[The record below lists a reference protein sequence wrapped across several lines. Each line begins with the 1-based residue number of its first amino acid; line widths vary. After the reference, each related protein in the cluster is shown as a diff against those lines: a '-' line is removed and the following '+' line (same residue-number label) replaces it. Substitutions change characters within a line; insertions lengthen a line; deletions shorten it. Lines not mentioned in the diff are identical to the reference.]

1 MSRIV
6 PGVAVDVGT
15 TTVVLH
21 LVDIVSGKKLA
32 TLSRVNEQARY
43 GADVTSRIEY
53 SMKNGHTVLTE
64 LICTQIS
71 SMLAEACEY
80 AKINSQKIKRVSIAG
95 NTVMQHLLADF
106 SPDCMGTAPFTPHS
120 LFGDNFPA
128 WRDLGVSRKA
138 QIYFTPAVSAFVG
151 GDITA
156 GLLAAGFE
164 DINYPAL
171 FLDIGT
177 NGEIVLKHNGTYYCC
192 ATAAGPAFE
201 GAEIEMGMVAEDG
214 AISRVKL
221 SGDMRVMG
229 FTVIGGGA
237 PKGFCG
243 SGLIDL
249 LACLL
254 RKGDVDESGRLLSG
268 DKFHVY
274 TDVSVMNSVRAQR
287 SLSPSI
293 GAPLSAPASAPYIT
307 AEDIRKLQLAK
318 AAIAAGVDVLLHYAG
333 IKESDVRLLSLAGGI
348 GSFLDTANAAQIG
361 LFGTTLLPVA
371 YPVGNAAGDGAVLA
385 LLEKDAL
392 ERLYDIRDKCEYI
405 DLSANALFN
414 DRFIERMAF

>member
-1 MSRIV
+1 MPRIV

-32 TLSRVNEQARY
+32 TLSRANEQARY

-53 SMKNGHTVLTE
+53 SMNNEHTALTE
-64 LICTQIS
+64 LIRSQIS
-71 SMLAEACEY
+71 SMLAEVCES
-80 AKINSQKIKRVSIAG
+80 AKISPQKIKRVAIAG

-106 SPDCMGTAPFTPHS
+106 SPDCMGAAPFTPHS

-128 WRDLGVSRKA
+128 WRDLDVSGKV

-164 DINYPAL
+164 DIDYPAL

-201 GAEIEMGMVAEDG
+201 GAEIEMGMVAENG
-214 AISRVKL
+214 AISRVRL
-221 SGDMRVMG
+221 SGDRRVMG
-229 FTVIGGGA
+229 FSVIGGGA

-254 RKGDVDESGRLLSG
+254 RKGVVDDSGQLLSG

-274 TDVSVMNSVRAQR
+274 TDVSVMSPIKVQNSPK
-287 SLSPSI
+287 PSNGTTL
-293 GAPLSAPASAPYIT
+293 GAPESAPYIT

-348 GSFLDTANAAQIG
+348 GSFLDTANAARIG
-361 LFGTTLLPVA
+361 LFSEALLPVA
-371 YPVGNAAGDGAVLA
+371 YPVGNAAGDGAVLT
-385 LLEKDAL
+385 LLEKDAF
-392 ERLYDIRDKCEYI
+392 ERLDDIRDNCEYI
-405 DLSANALFN
+405 NLSANAFFN
-414 DRFIERMAF
+414 DRFVEQMAF